1 MNATRK
7 PIFFCQLFCLAVLIV
22 ALFYACTGRGKA
34 EGEQTLYLPIVQNWR
49 PTPDVSV
56 IFDGETGM
64 VDIDV
69 HTDGCLY
76 IDVNVDFLYS
86 VSRACSY
93 LGWMHYPSAIDE
105 LVIYVHYP
113 ERIVPVTVE
122 CPGCDY
128 GG

>member
-1 MNATRK
+1 MNKTRK
-7 PIFFCQLFCLAVLIV
+7 PILGCQLFCLAVLVV
-22 ALFYACTGRGKA
+22 ALVFACSGRGKA
-34 EGEQTLYLPIVQNWR
+34 EGEYSYFLPLVQNWR

-69 HTDGCLY
+69 HVQECLY
-76 IDVNVDFLYS
+76 IDVSQDFLYS

-93 LGWMHYPSAIDE
+93 LGWMYYPSAIDE
-105 LVIYVHYP
+105 IVIYVHYP
-113 ERIVPVTVE
+113 ERIVPVTVD
-122 CPGCDY
+122 CPDCDY

>member
-1 MNATRK
+1 MKDKR
-7 PIFFCQLFCLAVLIV
+7 PIIGCQIFCLIVMIIVLV
-22 ALFYACTGRGKA
+22 FACTGRGKA
-34 EGEQTLYLPIVQNWR
+34 ESEQLTYLPVIQNWR
-49 PTPDVSV
+49 PTPDVSI

-69 HTDGCLY
+69 IDPTCLY
-76 IDVNVDFLYS
+76 IDVNVNFLYS

-93 LGWMHYPSAIDE
+93 LGWMYYPSAIDE